1 MRLLWVVSWI
11 GCFCSNILQIKQV
24 AHDSFVLKITTSVD
38 QLIETLR
45 AVVGSDAV
53 LADRDELLVYEC
65 DGLPQHKHLPRAVV
79 FPNSTEATAEVMGV
93 LGRAGVAFT
102 PRGAGTGLSGGAV
115 ALEQAVVVELA
126 RMRRILKIDE
136 ANRIAVVQTGIVN
149 SHVSRAV
156 APLHLHY
163 VPDPSSQPT
172 CTIGGNIAE
181 NAGGVHCLKYGTT
194 TDHVTGIRVVLAG
207 GEIVDLGGPSGEQ
220 PGYDLRGLFIGSEGT
235 FGIATEATLR
245 LTHIPP
251 TVRTLLA
258 EFAEVTDASHAV
270 SAIIAA
276 GLLPAGLEM
285 MDREIIKAVEASV
298 FAAGLPIDAG
308 AALLI
313 ELDGL
318 SAGIDD
324 EAEQVKTICLQYGAR
339 SCRLARDE
347 NERKKLWAARK
358 GAFGAIGRIAPDSM
372 IQDAVVPRSRLPQI
386 MADAY
391 RIASKYRLRIANVF
405 HAGDGNLHPLICFDS
420 RSADEVSRVKEA
432 GRELMETCVRAGGS
446 ITGEHGVGLDKR
458 ELLPL
463 VFSEDDMETMLRV
476 RAAFDPSGLMNPG
489 KIIPVLRGCGEARVL
504 SKPGLSEPGLSEAG
518 LSEPGAVATGSVAG
532 LMPSQRQGAIAEPGA
547 TGSVAGLMSPQQ
559 QAATSEPGPTESIGE
574 LMSTQ
579 RQGAISQPG
588 AVASADRTASGNGKA
603 MAFKQDQASA
613 RLAAV
618 VGAQNVTTSSVSF
631 STSKVLTVSPASID
645 EACEIMKLASK
656 ERWTVLPA
664 GSASWLDAGNPLGP
678 INLIVST
685 GRLNRIIEHEPADLV
700 AITQAGVPFR
710 NFNEELML
718 KGQWLPL
725 DPPGYVAATIG
736 GIVATG
742 VNGPQGSG
750 YGPTRGFVIGLKIV
764 RADGKLI
771 KAGGRVV
778 KNVAGYDLCKL
789 FTGSYGTLGLIVE
802 ANFKLRPRPE
812 REATVIASGPIVSL
826 IAAGQSILRA
836 PLFPVAVELVSPE
849 QAKAIDVDPEDA
861 EAVLLIRFAGNH
873 TAVNEQSENALSL
886 LANACISSACTLAED
901 ESIWQQLATQ
911 LVSKHNQISWRG
923 SVPPFELLSLFR
935 MMNESYSAVFSSSAW
950 QAGIADGR
958 MRVIQNFDCQRET
971 HTQALQMLRREC
983 ERLGGSLILENAP
996 LRLKETFDAWG
1007 DLGKSQGLMHSIKQQ
1022 LDPAGI
1028 FSPERFAI

>member
-251 TVRTLLA
+251 TVRTLMA

-285 MDREIIKAVEASV
+285 MDHEIIKAVEASV
-298 FAAGLPIDAG
+298 FAAGFPIDAG

-420 RSADEVSRVKEA
+420 RSADEVRRVKEA

-504 SKPGLSEPGLSEAG
+504 SQQGL
-518 LSEPGAVATGSVAG
+518 
-532 LMPSQRQGAIAEPGA
+532 
-547 TGSVAGLMSPQQ
+547 
-559 QAATSEPGPTESIGE
+559 SEPGPTESIGE

-742 VNGPQGSG
+742 VNGPQRSG

-996 LRLKETFDAWG
+996 LRLKETFNAWG